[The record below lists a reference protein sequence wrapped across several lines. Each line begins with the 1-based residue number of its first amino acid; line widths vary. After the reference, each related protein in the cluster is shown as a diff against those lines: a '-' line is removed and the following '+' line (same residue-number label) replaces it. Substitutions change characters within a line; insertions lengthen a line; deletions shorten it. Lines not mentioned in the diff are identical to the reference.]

1 MNVKIQLI
9 VYSIEGIIMLL
20 FMIDEK
26 KHLIK
31 NPIIILVLG
40 AIFILLGIV
49 IFFWE
54 ILLK

>member
-26 KHLIK
+26 KHFIK

-40 AIFILLGIV
+40 AIFILLGII
-49 IFFWE
+49 IFCWE